1 MKQFFKFMFAS
12 MLGTFLMIVI
22 VILITFGIVA
32 AFVAAASSE
41 EVIISK
47 NTLLHVKLNKSIV
60 DRSSKTKFV
69 MGYAGPDKLI
79 GLNDMLANL
88 KKAKIDDNI
97 AGIYLDLSEI
107 PAGIS
112 TVNEIRDGLIDFK
125 SSGKFIWAYSE
136 VYSQKSYYL
145 ASVADKIF
153 LNPQGIIEFKG
164 LTYEGAF
171 LKGLLAKLDIKMQVI
186 RHGKFKAATE
196 PLFLDKMSAEN
207 REQITKLIND
217 VWDDMLIAISE
228 SRKISRQDLNR
239 IADSLLL
246 QTPEDALRLKFVD
259 QLIYKDE
266 LIAEFKKKLKLESRD
281 KIEYVSLE
289 SYTDVADTKKSVSGS
304 AKIAIIYASGSIGG
318 GEGDDESIGSERI
331 SKAIRKA
338 REDDKIKAIVFRI
351 NSGGGSALASDVIWR
366 EIDLARKAKPVVA
379 SLGDVAASGGY
390 YIACAATKIIAD
402 PSTITGSIGVF
413 GVIPNM
419 EGLFSNKIGITFDW
433 AMTNKNG
440 DYIPVMKP
448 LSPYQTQLIQ
458 REVDH
463 IYNVFT
469 GKVADGRKLSR
480 EKVDDIGQGRIW
492 SGVDAEKLGLIDEF
506 GGLSKAVEIAAKL
519 AKVKDYRTISL
530 PEQKE
535 WFQELIDQIT
545 GNDPSAKIREV
556 LGPDYRYYQ
565 YFKEIREMNGIQARL
580 LLDININ

>member
-22 VILITFGIVA
+22 VVLITFGIVA

-79 GLNDMLANL
+79 GLNDILANL
-88 KKAKIDDNI
+88 KKAKLDDKID
-97 AGIYLDLSEI
+97 GIYLDLSEI

-136 VYSQKSYYL
+136 VYSQKSYFL

-266 LIAEFKKKLKLESRD
+266 LIAEFKKKLKLESKD

-289 SYTDVADTKKSVSGS
+289 SYTDVADTKKSVSGN

-419 EGLFSNKIGITFDW
+419 EGLFSNKLGITFDW

-440 DYIPVMKP
+440 DYIQVMKP
-448 LSPYQTQLIQ
+448 LSPYQTLLIQ

-463 IYNVFT
+463 IYDVFT

-480 EKVDDIGQGRIW
+480 EKVDNIGQGRIW

-506 GGLSKAVEIAAKL
+506 GGLTKAVEIAAKL

-545 GNDPSAKIREV
+545 GNDPSAKIREA

-565 YFKEIREMNGIQARL
+565 YFKEIREMNGIQTRL
-580 LLDININ
+580 LMDININ

>member
-1 MKQFFKFMFAS
+1 
-12 MLGTFLMIVI
+12 MIVI

-506 GGLSKAVEIAAKL
+506 GGLTKAVEIAAKL

-535 WFQELIDQIT
+535 WFQDL
-545 GNDPSAKIREV
+545 
-556 LGPDYRYYQ
+556 
-565 YFKEIREMNGIQARL
+565 FF
-580 LLDININ
+580 